1 MKKLSK
7 ILVLVLAVA
16 LICVGIVL
24 TVSADDSAESIAY
37 VDANGTEQTAASL
50 SDALLG
56 AKAGTTVTLKSNVKV
71 SSAIKITKNL
81 TLDLNGYDL
90 SSSLSSA
97 FSLNAAGLKFTVTG
111 EGSITVDGAIY
122 GGTADGTFEIIG
134 TGKGISV
141 LHTGTASEKFINVSR
156 GTYNMKNLDIVST
169 RNAATTNAFF
179 NDYTTAATDN
189 VNDTYGA
196 KWYIDAVKFN
206 CLTSGDNAAAQSFG
220 GLRFLA
226 LGYNGYAKITNST
239 VTNTACLITI
249 IGAAY
254 KDVTE
259 TIVDVENCVFDAVSG
274 KNGTRSSIFVDSMSA
289 GVVNRGTINVKDST
303 LKYAYNMVMHA
314 NGGAT
319 EEVGN
324 NIRVNLI
331 NSTTKGVGHIL
342 GQSDQGGQITNN
354 AIIYIDATSKIVNHN
369 AILTNDAKLYVSEG
383 TRFSSNSQLTNAGIK
398 YPDGTT
404 AASSETYAIVYDP
417 VGDPGAPYVVVK
429 KGDKEDN
436 TDFWHLWNFEN
447 SNIHL
452 TDTATDGSYI
462 VQYHVGGNLTSS
474 NATVK
479 ANIAYYTSKLG
490 TGMLFEGEGEFYN
503 FNGAVAE
510 YLTVDNT
517 AMKYWIPA
525 ATVGGVAY
533 ANGSKL
539 NIAGTNAST
548 GKTNAGPNFGLY
560 EYTRKDCKAKLGN
573 NAFKVAICEMDIA
586 TDSEYGFAAGTLK
599 ISARNASDG
608 GAIPTSSTL
617 SLASNGTLNIAGLS
631 GRATDTVQLDMD
643 GWNRITAVLYAEH
656 AIGGYGRIYYYLNG
670 EKLGYCT
677 ISTVASTDDEAMAY
691 YAQGLRFDVSTTQTV
706 GTSILFDNISY
717 RVFTEYKTEESA
729 ASLNPDY
736 YVENYSMKENGSFTR
751 NVITVAGKPY
761 ETVNEAMTVANTIGG
776 VYAELKGDVVGE
788 QLVEV
793 NGILVTNGYALEL
806 ASGSYPSEAITDENG
821 NILYYEFNK
830 KYDGELTFHWQVGN
844 ILTGEYED
852 VSTVLKTGAY
862 PTYEFNAEQ
871 WKYDETEHKIYRQI
885 GWNGVDTETALT
897 YEYVQEVLNS
907 ESAGHVYATAKIE
920 AYDMAQVLLDA
931 NGKLIAATE
940 STDIVPNGVFY
951 KLAANQTY
959 KLYKDCLM
967 SSELGSTNKNFKNGT
982 FGIDLNG
989 NTLRIE
995 QSSLA
1000 FKLETNCTLNVY
1012 SSAPGGAIYKCGAPD
1027 GNNVRGN
1034 ALFHMAPIT
1043 DALAKEEANVTGS
1056 VHNSILN
1063 VGMIEGI
1070 EGATA
1075 SNLTLVGDCVIEPRT
1090 GDESC
1095 SVNINGATLVRVGS
1109 AYGALI
1115 YPRFYNGSIIVK
1127 NSTLINTKNNYIIST
1142 PSSAVIPVSFD
1153 YTTTAVIEGCTMIQT
1168 TVNDAIIGA
1177 TENYESITFKDCVI
1191 SGQLYANN
1199 SNVDSSKIQVMENV
1213 AITTRPIGYSQSVW
1227 AKYNGDFA
1235 SDEITSLFGE
1245 NGYYITKRITV
1256 VNSALS
1262 EKDVYIVVKGADT
1275 SAIPN
1280 NAEILE
1286 LQPLKYMTLANQATV
1301 NVTWNDL
1308 DGNAIETEKY
1318 IKGGNVFDAGVSV
1331 PDSENGLVA
1340 TKKIFESW
1348 GALPTSL
1355 SEDVEIDPEFTVK
1368 ERISGLKYNLSLYAD
1383 FGINLFIPAVY
1394 KDYVKVYKDEGKA
1407 EELSLIEVTLGES
1420 PYVKA
1425 DLSQLCNK
1433 ASESVSFYLS
1443 IEEVCGD
1450 DTYTAERTISV
1461 SITEYADT
1469 ILRNDNYTNADK
1481 VLVYSML
1488 NYANEAAKYF
1498 NGIENDAVIA
1508 RLLEYYKPVSVMYTT
1523 NSNYNALNE
1532 GLTDVFDTVAI
1543 RLKSSPIFVLN
1554 LHEGFRGTVTVTYAG
1569 GKETRML
1576 SNFADVA
1583 TTADNRTLVVEG
1595 MKVYNFGT
1603 ILNISAEGTL
1613 NGEAISVKGRFN
1625 LDSYAKYAKDNALSH
1640 LDLVNALRAFA
1651 EISEKYKNDTLA
1663 AEVRDY
1669 GKLVISAPTTLFA
1682 NYSAWNLGISFTKP
1696 EYEEDITYTVSDD
1709 RVKIENGSIYAVGE
1723 FTDDIEVIVV
1733 ASTTKHRAEFTV
1745 NVRAFTPEYSES
1757 LINSGY
1763 NTYEAEG
1770 GTLDKAKETP
1780 GCTVFVGDS
1789 YFTEYY
1795 WNDFYTDFADEDA
1808 YLLGIAGS
1816 TVDDWFECSERLLFT
1831 LNPSE
1836 IIVHLGFND
1845 TYNEG
1850 RCYAT
1855 PEALGEMI
1863 IELLHLYHEK
1873 FPHANVYY
1881 CSIET
1886 SLYVPDKVFDDSIIT
1901 NAIVSAFAD
1910 ECDWLT
1916 FINTRPILC
1925 DDDTQTIY
1933 TEKYGE
1939 GSHPSVSTY
1948 DEYKKVIDAAR
1959 GKSTEE

>member
-1 MKKLSK
+1 MKKITKIMIIILS
-7 ILVLVLAVA
+7 IALALTGVVLV
-16 LICVGIVL
+16 
-24 TVSADDSAESIAY
+24 VSADDSAESIAY

-50 SDALLG
+50 SDALSG

-169 RNAATTNAFF
+169 RSAATTNAFF
-179 NDYTTAATDN
+179 NDYTTAATEN
-189 VNDTYGA
+189 ANDTYGA

-206 CLTSGDNAAAQSFG
+206 CLTSGDNAGAQSFG
-220 GLRFLA
+220 GLRFLSV
-226 LGYNGYAKITNST
+226 GYNGYAKITNST

-249 IGAAY
+249 FGAAY

-259 TIVDVENCVFDAVSG
+259 TIIDVENCVFDAISA

-289 GVVNRGTINVKDST
+289 GVVNRGTINIKDST

-314 NGGAT
+314 NSGAT

-324 NIRVNLI
+324 NIRVNLV

-369 AILTNDAKLYVSEG
+369 AVFANDAKLYVSEG
-383 TRFSSNSQLTNAGIK
+383 TRFSSNSQITNAGIK

-436 TDFWHLWNFEN
+436 TDFWHFWNFEN

-462 VQYHVGGNLTSS
+462 VQYQVGGNLTSS

-503 FNGAVAE
+503 FNGAAAE

-560 EYTRKDCKAKLGN
+560 EYTRNDCKAKLGN

-586 TDSEYGFAAGTLK
+586 TDSEYGFTNGTLK
-599 ISARNASDG
+599 ISSRNASNG
-608 GAIPTSSTL
+608 GVIPTSSTL
-617 SLASNGTLNIAGLS
+617 SLESNGTLNIAGLS

-691 YAQGLRFDVSTTQTV
+691 YAQGLRFDVSTSQTV

-736 YVENYSMKENGSFTR
+736 YVENYSMKENYSFTR

-761 ETVNEAMTVANTIGG
+761 ETVSEAITKAEAAGI
-776 VYAELKGDVVGE
+776 YAELNGDLTVE
-788 QLVEV
+788 QLVKA
-793 NGILVTNGYALEL
+793 NGYLVTNGYDIKVAE
-806 ASGSYPSEAITDENG
+806 GSYSYVTTTDKNG
-821 NILYYEFNK
+821 NTIYCFDERF
-830 KYDGELTFHWQVGN
+830 GVELTYHWQVGD
-844 ILTGEYED
+844 ILSGTYED
-852 VSTVLKTGAY
+852 VTTVVQVGAY
-862 PTYEFNAEQ
+862 PTHAFNEEK
-871 WKYDETEHKIYRQI
+871 WVYNETEHKIYRQT
-885 GWNGVDTETALT
+885 GWSGADIANPLS
-897 YEYVQEVLNS
+897 YEYALEVLAG
-907 ESAGHVYATAKIE
+907 ETAGHVYATPIVE
-920 AYDMAQVLLDA
+920 VFEMAQVLLDS

-940 STDIVPNGVFY
+940 KTDIASGSPLYSLSKG
-951 KLAANQTY
+951 QTY
-959 KLYKDCLM
+959 KLYKDCTM
-967 SSELGSTNKNFKNGT
+967 SRALNSSNKTFTNGT

-989 NTLRIE
+989 HTIRIE
-995 QSSLA
+995 HYAVSFIIS
-1000 FKLETNCTLNVY
+1000 TNCTLNIY
-1012 SSAPGGAIYKCGAPD
+1012 SSAPGGAIYKCGEAD
-1027 GNNVRGN
+1027 GSTVRGN
-1034 ALFHMAPIT
+1034 ALIHMAPIT
-1043 DALAKEEANVTGS
+1043 DANAKIESNVTGN

-1063 VGMIEGI
+1063 VGKIDGI
-1070 EGATA
+1070 EGAVS
-1075 SNLTLVGDCVIEPRT
+1075 SNLTLIGDCVIEPRT

-1095 SVNINGATLVRVGS
+1095 SVNIDGATLVRVGS

-1115 YPRFYNGSIIVK
+1115 YPRFYNGSINVK

-1177 TENYESITFKDCVI
+1177 TENYESITVKDCVI

-1308 DGNAIETEKY
+1308 DGNALVTEKY

-1443 IEEVCGD
+1443 IEEVCGE
-1450 DTYTAERTISV
+1450 DTYTAERTVSV

-1569 GKETRML
+1569 GKEARML

-1625 LDSYAKYAKDNALSH
+1625 LDSYVQYAKDNALSH

-1669 GKLVISAPTTLFA
+1669 GKLVISAPTTIFA

-1696 EYEEDITYTVSDD
+1696 EYEEDIMYKVSDD

-1723 FTDDIEVIVV
+1723 FTDDTEVVVV
-1733 ASTTKHRAEFTV
+1733 AATTKHRAEFTV
-1745 NVRAFTPEYSES
+1745 NVRAFTPQYSES
-1757 LINSGY
+1757 LINGGY

-1770 GTLDKAKETP
+1770 GTIDKAKETP

-1789 YFTEYY
+1789 YFTEYH
-1795 WNDFYTDFADEDA
+1795 WKDFYTDFADEDA
-1808 YLLGIAGS
+1808 YLLGIGGS
-1816 TVDDWFECSERLLFT
+1816 TVDDWFECSERLLFI

-1863 IELLHLYHEK
+1863 VELLHIYHEK
-1873 FPHANVYY
+1873 FPDANVYY

-1886 SLYVPDKVFDDSIIT
+1886 SLYVPDKVFDDAIVT
-1901 NAIVSAFAD
+1901 NSIVSAFAD

-1939 GSHPSVSTY
+1939 GSHPAVATY

-1959 GKSTEE
+1959 GKTAEE